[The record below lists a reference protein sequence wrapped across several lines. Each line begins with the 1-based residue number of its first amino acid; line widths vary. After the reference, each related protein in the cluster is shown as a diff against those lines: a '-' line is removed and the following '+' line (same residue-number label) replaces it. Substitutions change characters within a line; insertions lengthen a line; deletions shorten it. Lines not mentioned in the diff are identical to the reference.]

1 MNEKDTPLT
10 PPQSGRTLV
19 EHGLVASLG
28 WLITIR
34 WIAGVSV
41 LVATWGAGNLLGLQL
56 AVLPLYA
63 IGLSILV
70 YNVFFYRVL
79 TRLRRESPMPVS
91 GASLLANLQIAA
103 DWLAMTLLI
112 HLSGGVESPAILYF
126 FLHITLASILLSTRV
141 TYLYA
146 VLATFLVGGTAACEY
161 AGLLPHMP
169 VTGFLPAPLYQNPT
183 YVGGVLFFFV
193 STMFVIAY
201 LATGITSRLYKR
213 EAEIVELGQSL
224 ERAYIRLQTL
234 YEVAKAVSST
244 LDLHQVLD
252 RLVEDTTRAM
262 GVRACSIRLLDETGT
277 RLRVAAVYG
286 LSEAYV
292 KKGDLELD
300 RNPLARE
307 VLGGKTIKVG
317 DLVDEPRL
325 QFPTEAIAEGIHS
338 TLTVALLGRN
348 GPLGMIR
355 AYSDEADH
363 FSDDDAAFLTTIAG
377 QGSIALENALAY
389 QALAKLDQM
398 KSDFVRTVTH
408 ELRSPVSVVR
418 SLLRTMLTGYV
429 GAMTDAQR
437 DVVERALRRANFLQ
451 TLVDDLLDLALGKSE
466 MAAMA
471 ERVLVRL
478 SEAVERVIRRFEIPA
493 KEKQIDLEWRCE
505 CGDQP
510 VTISATKEDVDRI
523 LNNLVSNAIKYTP
536 SGGCVS
542 VRLRRAGSLAPGG
555 SVACVEVSD
564 SGIGIPKESMPHLF
578 EEFYRAPNAKA
589 QEKEGTGLGLAI
601 TKDLVTRYNGYIAAQ
616 SKLGEGTSFTVTW
629 PVATLAADCT

>member
-1 MNEKDTPLT
+1 MPL
-10 PPQSGRTLV
+10 
-19 EHGLVASLG
+19 
-28 WLITIR
+28 
-34 WIAGVSV
+34 
-41 LVATWGAGNLLGLQL
+41 
-56 AVLPLYA
+56 
-63 IGLSILV
+63 
-70 YNVFFYRVL
+70 
-79 TRLRRESPMPVS
+79 S
-91 GASLLANLQIAA
+91 GANLLANLQIAA

-146 VLATFLVGGTAACEY
+146 VLATFLVGGTVVCEY
-161 AGLLPHMP
+161 AGFLPHVP
-169 VTGFLPAPLYQNPT
+169 VAGFLPAPLYRNPT
-183 YVGGVLFFFV
+183 YVSGVLFFFI

-224 ERAYIRLQTL
+224 ERAYVRLQIL
-234 YEVAKAVSST
+234 YEGAKAVNST
-244 LDLHQVLD
+244 LDLQQVLD
-252 RLVEDTTRAM
+252 RLVEDTTEAM

-277 RLRVAAVYG
+277 RLRVAAVHG

-292 KKGDLELD
+292 KKGDLELE

-317 DLVDEPRL
+317 DLANEARL
-325 QFPTEAIAEGIHS
+325 QFPTEAIAEGIRS

-363 FSDDDAAFLTTIAG
+363 FSDGDAAFLTTIAG
-377 QGSIALENALAY
+377 QGSIAIENALAY

-437 DVVERALRRANFLQ
+437 DIVERALRRANFLQ
-451 TLVDDLLDLALGKSE
+451 TLVDDLLDLASGKSE
-466 MAAMA
+466 MVVTP
-471 ERVLVRL
+471 EHTPVLL
-478 SEAVERVIRRFEIPA
+478 NKTVERVIRRFEIPA
-493 KEKQIDLEWRCE
+493 KEKQIDLEWLCE
-505 CGDQP
+505 CDALP
-510 VTISATKEDVDRI
+510 VTISAVNEDVDRI
-523 LNNLVSNAIKYTP
+523 LNNLMSNAIKYTP
-536 SGGCVS
+536 SGGRVS
-542 VRLRRAGSLAPGG
+542 VHLHRVGSLAAGRN
-555 SVACVEVSD
+555 VACLEVSD
-564 SGIGIPKESMPHLF
+564 TGIGIPKESIPHLF

-589 QEKEGTGLGLAI
+589 QEKEGTGLGLVI
-601 TKDLVTRYNGYIAAQ
+601 TKDLVTRYGGHIAVQ
-616 SKLGEGTSFTVTW
+616 SKLGEGTTFTVMW
-629 PVATLAADCT
+629 PIMTTDR